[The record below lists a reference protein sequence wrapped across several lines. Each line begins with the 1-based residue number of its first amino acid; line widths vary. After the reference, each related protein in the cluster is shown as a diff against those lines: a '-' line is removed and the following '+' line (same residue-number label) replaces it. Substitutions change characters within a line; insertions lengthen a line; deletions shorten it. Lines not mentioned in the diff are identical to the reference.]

1 MKKFLAVI
9 LILLPIGFAPVPATA
24 ACTSST
30 SSGSVKV
37 GSMISNGS
45 VVVCASTSTTGS
57 NKTAKVSTIK
67 KVVAPVKVVPPP
79 PPPCV
84 IKVPTAAAAY
94 GLYLSGC
101 TVVVVAPVVKVVPKV
116 TATTAVTAATQT
128 DQAAF
133 TPNPVGISASPSI
146 GLAGQAFFF
155 SAIASSH
162 TKNGTVLGKPATVS
176 FTPVSF
182 DWSSDS
188 GGGAGSSFATSWQT
202 DGSHGVGLTVTYA
215 VSYSVGAGWI
225 DAGSISAS
233 SSATVQV
240 VSVTAAPAPAAAL
253 PLLVSANC
261 RDHPSSYRC

>member
-1 MKKFLAVI
+1 
-9 LILLPIGFAPVPATA
+9 
-24 ACTSST
+24 
-30 SSGSVKV
+30 
-37 GSMISNGS
+37 
-45 VVVCASTSTTGS
+45 
-57 NKTAKVSTIK
+57 
-67 KVVAPVKVVPPP
+67 VAPVKVVPPP

-94 GLYLSGC
+94 GLYVSGC
-101 TVVVVAPVVKVVPKV
+101 TVVVVAPVVKVVPKI
-116 TATTAVTAATQT
+116 TATTALTSATQT

-176 FTPVSF
+176 FTPVNF

-188 GGGAGSSFATSWQT
+188 GGGAGSSFATSWQAE
-202 DGSHGVGLTVTYA
+202 GSHGVGLTVTYA
-215 VSYSVGAGWI
+215 VSYSIGAGWI

-240 VSVTAAPAPAAAL
+240 VSVPTSPAPAVAP